1 MSKAEKETRASCQAP
16 LTDFYLPALRDI
28 PDVGLLLE
36 QTCRLIN
43 GYLDPLG
50 SVRLTPSMIS
60 NYVKQDIIDRPIK
73 KLYYRNHV
81 CDLIFVAIAKTVL
94 QLDDIRSLLELQ
106 RAQYTREV
114 AYQSFI
120 ELFSAAI
127 KGTESISIDED
138 SELRQLLCELVSCC
152 ANQIHLEQR
161 IRFILDKQSQGES
174 A

>member
-1 MSKAEKETRASCQAP
+1 MSKTGKEMRASSQAV

-50 SVRLTPSMIS
+50 SVHLTPSMIS
-60 NYVKQDIIDRPIK
+60 NYVKQGIIDCPIK

-81 CDLIFVAIAKTVL
+81 CDLIFVAITKTVL

-120 ELFSAAI
+120 ELFSTAI
-127 KGTESISIDED
+127 KGTESISTDED
-138 SELRQLLCELVSCC
+138 SELKQLLYELVSCC
-152 ANQIHLEQR
+152 ANQIRLEKQVR
-161 IRFILDKQSQGES
+161 YILDKQSQGES